1 MVMHGFG
8 IGMVRGSI
16 FARTKLNFLF
26 AKFIFGMKLKGQKNP
41 SCVRETKEVEK
52 RSVKQPLNY
61 NYA

>member
-16 FARTKLNFLF
+16 IGRIKLNFLF
-26 AKFIFGMKLKGQKNP
+26 AKFIFGMKLKEQKNP
-41 SCVRETKEVEK
+41 SCVRETKEAEK
-52 RSVKQPLNY
+52 RSVKQPLND